1 MLQEP
6 SNIQSSFRQLNLQ
19 EILAER
25 NLQKKR
31 HMLQYLAQ
39 QCRVEVFDM
48 LRKRQNG
55 HWGGSASAAEILT
68 TLYSHILRIN
78 PKNPGWQERDR
89 LVLSKGH
96 AAPMLYNLLAK
107 RGFFPID
114 ELNNFRCLGS
124 ILQGHPSM
132 PKAPGVDMSTGPLGH
147 GLSVGTGMALAAR
160 YLKKQYKTFVLM
172 GEGCLNEGQTWEA
185 FMSVAKFRPP
195 RLVIMIDYNKV
206 QLDGSSDEI
215 MPLDPLDAKFRAF
228 NLKVADR
235 IFDGHQVKDILDS
248 WDWIKQHEDEPVV
261 IIYRTH
267 KGKGVSFMEDNHKW
281 HGAPIDDESYEKG
294 RPELINKLKELEE
307 LL

>member
-6 SNIQSSFRQLNLQ
+6 TNIQSSFRQLNLQ

-25 NLQKKR
+25 NMQKKR

-48 LRKRQNG
+48 LRNRQNG
-55 HWGGSASAAEILT
+55 HWGGSASAAEMLT
-68 TLYSHILRIN
+68 TLYFHILRIDPGN
-78 PKNPGWQERDR
+78 PRWQKRDR

-96 AAPMLYNLLAK
+96 AAPILYNLLAK
-107 RGFFPID
+107 RGFFPVD

-160 YLKKQYKTFVLM
+160 YLRMQYKTFVLM

-185 FMSVAKFRPP
+185 VMAAAKFQPP
-195 RLVIMIDYNKV
+195 NLVIMIDYNKV

-215 MPLDPLDAKFRAF
+215 MPLDPLYEKFRAF
-228 NLKVADR
+228 NLKVAEK
-235 IFDGHQVKDILDS
+235 IYDGHLVSDVLDS
-248 WDWIKQHEDEPVV
+248 WEWVQQHNDKPVV
-261 IIYRTH
+261 VIYKTH
-267 KGKGVSFMEDNHKW
+267 KGKGVSFMEDNYIW